1 MGQGAR
7 VSRNLFD
14 NNSQDMF
21 FEVDHGPILV
31 DNNLLLSARS
41 LDSRSRGVALV
52 HNLVGGTVNVNGYDG
67 RQTPFHKAH
76 STELAGFHD
85 NPRGDDRYY
94 NNVFVQ
100 YADLSQYDSSTTPV
114 AMNGNVFFKGARP
127 SKFEAA
133 PLVRPDFDPGLRL
146 IQEPG
151 GWHLEIN
158 LDQAG
163 SAAPARQTVT
173 TQLLGR
179 AAVPNVA
186 FEQPDGSPI
195 CINRDYFGQ
204 SRNESNPTPGPFENP
219 GQEPLKLKVR

>member
-7 VSRNLFD
+7 VSQNLFD
-14 NNSQDMF
+14 NNGQDMF
-21 FEVDHGPILV
+21 FEVDHGPMLV

-41 LDSRSRGVALV
+41 LASRSRGVALV
-52 HNLVGGTVNVNGYDG
+52 HNLVGGSVDANGYDG

-100 YADLSQYDSSTTPV
+100 HTDLSQYDSSATPV
-114 AMNGNVFFKGARP
+114 AMDGNVFFKGAKP
-127 SKFEAA
+127 SKFETA
-133 PLVRPDFDPGLRL
+133 PVVKPEFDPGLKL
-146 IQEPG
+146 VEEAD
-151 GWHLEIN
+151 GWYLEIN

-163 SAAPARQTVT
+163 SGPTRKTVT

-179 AAVPNVA
+179 AVVPNAA
-186 FEQPDGSPI
+186 FEHPDGTPI
-195 CINRDYFGQ
+195 SINTDYFGK

-219 GQEPLKLKVR
+219 GQGVLKLKVR